1 MEKPILY
8 CDCDGVIFDTID
20 VALGMMREYGCNMDN
35 RHEIDYY
42 FRKIID
48 WRDVFE
54 RAHIIN
60 NAIEKLRIL
69 SESYD
74 FSDTRILTS
83 LSGNYYEEGLK
94 REIFSEYLPG
104 IKVITV
110 QYGIPKPL
118 VVPNPEKHIL
128 VDDEKR
134 NCDRWKNCD
143 GTAILFSR
151 ETMNMKKDVVND
163 LLDIPYTNGYKKL
176 IKTRYF

>member
-20 VALGMMREYGCNMDN
+20 VAFDMMREYGCNMDN
-35 RHEIDYY
+35 RNDIDYF

-48 WRDVFE
+48 WREVFK
-54 RAHIIN
+54 RAKVIN
-60 NAIEKLRIL
+60 NAIDKIRIL
-69 SESYD
+69 NDSCYFNEV
-74 FSDTRILTS
+74 RVLTS

-94 REIFSEYLPG
+94 REIFNEYLPE
-104 IKVITV
+104 IKVITL

-118 VVPNPEKHIL
+118 VVLNPEQHIL
-128 VDDEKR
+128 IDDEKR
-134 NCDRWKNCD
+134 NCDKWKNSN
-143 GTAILFSR
+143 GTAILFSK

-163 LLDIPYTNGYKKL
+163 LLDIPYTKGYKKL